1 MHWHPI
7 TTLQFAKSRFWHFLN
22 KSGYCI
28 GELWLIV
35 SWKFYTDST
44 CLIFSLRFVFSQ
56 KHNVKKGVL
65 SELIIRKWIS
75 KSFFSNQKDLFTR
88 SSARFLGSLLPI
100 RLHLLCTMCMKLGN
114 TCLEFLVFIMN
125 TCVSASL
132 SLLLS
137 LYLSLSHTHTHTHF
151 VSYFLLFVCMQKR
164 NEKKGESEKKYYES
178 KTHVSGD
185 WFMSVIWRH
194 KHWGV
199 ITKISH
205 KLHIYLSYLS
215 LFYCF
220 FNFCLWSKWQFCSAM
235 STS

>member
-7 TTLQFAKSRFWHFLN
+7 TTLQFAKSSFWHFLN

-88 SSARFLGSLLPI
+88 SSARFLGSLL
-100 RLHLLCTMCMKLGN
+100 LLCTMCMKLGN

-137 LYLSLSHTHTHTHF
+137 LYLSLSHTHTLC
-151 VSYFLLFVCMQKR
+151 FLLFTLCLHAETQWEERWKWEKILWEQDSRVWRLIHVCHL
-164 NEKKGESEKKYYES
+164 E
-178 KTHVSGD
+178 T
-185 WFMSVIWRH
+185 
-194 KHWGV
+194 
-199 ITKISH
+199 
-205 KLHIYLSYLS
+205 
-215 LFYCF
+215 
-220 FNFCLWSKWQFCSAM
+220 
-235 STS
+235 